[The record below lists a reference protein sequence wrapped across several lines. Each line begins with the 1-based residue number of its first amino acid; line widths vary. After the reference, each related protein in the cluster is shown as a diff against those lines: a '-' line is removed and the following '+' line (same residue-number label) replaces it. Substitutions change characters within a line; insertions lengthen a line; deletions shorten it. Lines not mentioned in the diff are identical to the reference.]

1 MKIRCTIDGLTLHGV
16 PLSPAERAQLERAL
30 HEQLGAALRAGW
42 TGADGAAR
50 HAFPQQLRI
59 DLPPRQAA
67 TPFGRALGQ
76 SLGAA
81 LSPSAGAPAAP
92 TTTGSR

>member
-1 MKIRCTIDGLTLHGV
+1 MKIRCTIDSLALHGM
-16 PLSPAERAQLERAL
+16 PLSPADRAQLERAL
-30 HEQLGAALRAGW
+30 YEQLGAALRAGW

-50 HAFPQQLRI
+50 HTFPADLRV

-67 TPFGRALGQ
+67 APFGHALGQ

-81 LSPSAGAPAAP
+81 LSPAP